1 MFLECTKQQSVCG
14 SGRATVTAWEVS
26 ILGNS
31 RPLAVE
37 QQTKGIV
44 VRFFFLSAILDC
56 PKESR
61 FCGSRLITESRN
73 DDDARWLRFAG
84 SSLPNGV
91 GNLDDS
97 LWVCNAKR
105 NQGSRDPGL
114 SIIKTRKV

>member
-44 VRFFFLSAILDC
+44 VRFFFKC
-56 PKESR
+56 H
-61 FCGSRLITESRN
+61 SRLSKGIQIL
-73 DDDARWLRFAG
+73 WL
-84 SSLPNGV
+84 
-91 GNLDDS
+91 
-97 LWVCNAKR
+97 
-105 NQGSRDPGL
+105 
-114 SIIKTRKV
+114 